1 MRTKPI
7 TELSKP
13 SVLNNSD
20 LFESISIA
28 VADPDAR
35 MAYLI
40 KRVLSTLGCKRI
52 FTTHDGQG
60 VIDLMKEETIDM
72 VITEWDMQP
81 MNGIDL
87 TMFLRRSVES
97 PNRMVPIIMLT
108 PKNEHADIR
117 VARDAGISEYLI
129 KPFSAKTLMERMHAV
144 VETPRSLIICKNF
157 VGPDR
162 RRNSSLSIPGGLDG
176 SKPFIERKPPV
187 VTPKEELSK
196 IIMDDTPR
204 IVMPDYT
211 LKKKIGFEVPSELLV
226 NPLTIAKS
234 EEEIRS
240 VREDFLQTMM
250 KDVSNMEDDFAIL
263 VQSPDNAKKLVRNI
277 QVAAERV
284 AARAGVFGYIRA
296 TEVATQLHQFCRK
309 HYDRENKYHL
319 IILEKHIQTISV
331 IFAQNITDDGGVVGG
346 ELMRDLAR
354 LIHKY
359 IYRKD

>member
-7 TELSKP
+7 TELAKP

-20 LFESISIA
+20 LFSSISIA

-35 MAYLI
+35 MAYLV
-40 KRVLSTLGCKRI
+40 KRVLSTLGCNRI

-60 VIDLMKEETIDM
+60 IIDLMKEEKIDM
-72 VITEWDMQP
+72 IITEWDMQP

-87 TMFLRRSVES
+87 TYFLRRSVES

-162 RRNSSLSIPGGLDG
+162 RRSSSLSLPGGLDG
-176 SKPFIERKPPV
+176 SKPFFERKPPL
-187 VTPKEELSK
+187 VTPKEELGK
-196 IIMDDTPR
+196 LMLDDTPR
-204 IVMPDYT
+204 IILPDYT

-234 EEEIRS
+234 EEEIKN
-240 VREDFLQTMM
+240 VRDDFLTSIM
-250 KDVSNMEDDFAIL
+250 KDVVGMEDDFALL
-263 VQSPDNAKKLVRNI
+263 VQSPDNARKLVRSI
-277 QVAAERV
+277 QTSAERV
-284 AARAGVFGYIRA
+284 ASRAGVFGYIRA

-309 HYDRENKYHL
+309 HYDKENKYHL
-319 IILEKHIQTISV
+319 IILEKHIQTLSV
-331 IFAQNITDDGGVVGG
+331 IFAQNITDDGGQVGG
-346 ELMRDLAR
+346 ELLRDLAR
-354 LIHKY
+354 LIQKY
-359 IYRKD
+359 LYRKD